1 MIPHEVFTTIF
12 VQLTYQ
18 TSAKTQPALSGNLRT
33 EISAYNTLALSKIAT
48 RRISVR
54 EGGPSVL
61 STTNATSPGAKNQ
74 GANLEASSKLYV
86 ATIMFRLVS
95 RNHARRRLL
104 LQLDTATCILAD
116 IQIANVARRRRDL
129 VVGSH
134 FALTTSAPIM
144 TAKPYGASAK
154 LMAPSL

>member
-1 MIPHEVFTTIF
+1 MKEKPMIPHEVFTTIF

-18 TSAKTQPALSGNLRT
+18 TSAKTQLALSGSLKT
-33 EISAYNTLALSKIAT
+33 EISAYNTLALSRIAT
-48 RRISVR
+48 SRISMR

-61 STTNATSPGAKNQ
+61 STTNAMSPSAKSQ

-86 ATIMFRLVS
+86 ATTMFRLVS
-95 RNHARRRLL
+95 RNHARKKLL

-134 FALTTSAPIM
+134 FALITSAPIM
-144 TAKPYGASAK
+144 SAKP
-154 LMAPSL
+154 